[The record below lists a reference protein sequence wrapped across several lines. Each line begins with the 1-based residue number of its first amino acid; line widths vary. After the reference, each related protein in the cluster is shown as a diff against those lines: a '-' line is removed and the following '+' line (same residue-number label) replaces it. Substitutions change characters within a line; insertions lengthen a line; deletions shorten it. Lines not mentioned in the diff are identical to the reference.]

1 MFFFIKE
8 KLDSKGKISIFYEIS
23 EKYPRFQRMP
33 MQKCHKIFVQIF
45 PFQNILHLFLKK
57 KTYFVCGLGDAPPP
71 PPFTDRSRIFFT
83 LSLILCRFPRFRRM
97 CTWVTYYSVV
107 FTFSTCKLPP
117 ENQRRTLEEPFS
129 WNQLYYKFG

>member
-57 KTYFVCGLGDAPPP
+57 KTYFVCGLGDAPPRP
-71 PPFTDRSRIFFT
+71 LLRLLTGPYFFYAFPNSLPFS
-83 LSLILCRFPRFRRM
+83 
-97 CTWVTYYSVV
+97 
-107 FTFSTCKLPP
+107 TFSTYVYMSDIL
-117 ENQRRTLEEPFS
+117 FS
-129 WNQLYYKFG
+129 CFHIFNV

>member
-57 KTYFVCGLGDAPPP
+57 KKPILFADWGLPPLPLPRLLTGPYFFYAFLNSL
-71 PPFTDRSRIFFT
+71 PFS
-83 LSLILCRFPRFRRM
+83 
-97 CTWVTYYSVV
+97 
-107 FTFSTCKLPP
+107 TFSTYVYMSDIL
-117 ENQRRTLEEPFS
+117 FS
-129 WNQLYYKFG
+129 CFHIFNV

>member
-71 PPFTDRSRIFFT
+71 PPPPFTDRSVFF
-83 LSLILCRFPRFRRM
+83 LRFP
-97 CTWVTYYSVV
+97 
-107 FTFSTCKLPP
+107 
-117 ENQRRTLEEPFS
+117 
-129 WNQLYYKFG
+129 

>member
-57 KTYFVCGLGDAPPP
+57 KKKTILFADWGMPPP
-71 PPFTDRSRIFFT
+71 LPRLLTGPVFF
-83 LSLILCRFPRFRRM
+83 LRFP
-97 CTWVTYYSVV
+97 
-107 FTFSTCKLPP
+107 
-117 ENQRRTLEEPFS
+117 
-129 WNQLYYKFG
+129 